1 MNASTATPRGL
12 ARWPAALLAWL
23 LLLGPVT
30 WYLVGPSSQV
40 LDRALSVDRVD
51 GVGAPIGIL
60 FSNGSAVARQI
71 PLWRE
76 GSINLSR
83 YDQLALR
90 IVTDSTA
97 PVITAATLS
106 LGECRFVLAAPV
118 TASDGGLLT
127 LTRSAPCPDTTVP
140 TGTLDVAMTG
150 PGALKLAG
158 WQVAADGAPDHVGL
172 TVTPPESRV
181 AGLLLLRGRVR
192 QAATGP
198 DVSRLAVLMWLW
210 DDTTGMVSAGL
221 LGGAAMLWAVGVW
234 LLITWNGDAAGRVW
248 RAAAAA
254 GSVALAL
261 SLMWTLIVPPLQGA
275 DGPDHLLSYGEV
287 AEQNEM
293 PAALEALARRVHFER
308 VRFHRDEYLA
318 GLDIAHPHPVAWTG
332 DVHAER
338 MESRSPVAASLWRA
352 VAPLARHASLAVTLQ
367 RLRIFNALVFALS
380 VALAA
385 ALVTWSGGGGGP
397 WLLAGAM
404 LSPSVPYFA
413 AMLSD
418 WAFLVPWLVL
428 AAASVLTLAV
438 SDAARGGVAGAVLGV
453 SGALLLGTSISAL
466 PVLAVC
472 AWLVLVYALTGS
484 HHRHVWPFW
493 GGLAVGAVVLVQVTG
508 DLGQVGFQRYDAD
521 GRTTFVQLLSAVN
534 AVLHDVLTR
543 TWMLALPLVGLA
555 VLDRALAGLRQR
567 VRHSRTLDRALQ
579 RLAGV
584 FAGVA
589 CGQMAW
595 SLLGPLPMLGEVG
608 TPGLDTTIGY
618 TTAVMASV
626 LTSAR
631 LAGFDHLVFTSLW
644 GGFGWV
650 DTILPGALLAS
661 LVIALMLSLV
671 ALAVTPH
678 AALRRWGLAS
688 LMGGAI
694 GLTLVAVAASLMG
707 RNVHGRYLLPV
718 SLPVTII
725 ALGAAGHWL
734 ATSRRN
740 WPRPLAMVALAL
752 MHGVA
757 LLWVA
762 LRYYGPLQ

>member
-1 MNASTATPRGL
+1 MVSTTVKPSPL
-12 ARWPAALLAWL
+12 TQWPAAILAWL

-30 WYLVGPSSQV
+30 WYLVGPSSRV

-51 GVGAPIGIL
+51 GLGEPVGLL
-60 FSNGSAVARQI
+60 FSNGPAVSRQL

-76 GSINLSR
+76 GSIILSR
-83 YDQLALR
+83 YDELALR
-90 IVTDSTA
+90 IVTDGTA
-97 PVITAATLS
+97 PVINAAVLT
-106 LGECRFVLAAPV
+106 LGECRFVLASPAE
-118 TASDGGLLT
+118 ASDGGLLV
-127 LTRSAPCPDTTVP
+127 LARAAPCDDHSASTA
-140 TGTLDVAMTG
+140 TLDIAMNG

-158 WQVAADGAPDHVGL
+158 WRVSADGAPDHEGL
-172 TVTPPESRV
+172 TITPPGSRS

-192 QAATGP
+192 QSTDGP
-198 DVSRLAVLMWLW
+198 DMSRLAVLMWLW
-210 DDTTGMVSAGL
+210 DDTTGMVTAGL
-221 LGGAAMLWAVGVW
+221 LGSAAVLWAMGVW
-234 LLITWNGDAAGRVW
+234 LLITWSGDAPGRLW
-248 RAAAAA
+248 RAAAGA
-254 GSVALAL
+254 GSLTLAL
-261 SLMWTLIVPPLQGA
+261 GLMWTLIIPPLQGA

-287 AEQNEM
+287 SGQTDL
-293 PAALEALARRVHFER
+293 PPALEALARRVHFER
-308 VRFHRDEYLA
+308 VRFHRDEYVA

-338 MESRSPVAASLWRA
+338 MQSRSPVAAILWRA
-352 VAPLARHASLAVTLQ
+352 VAPLTRHASLAITLQ
-367 RLRIFNALVFALS
+367 RLRIFNALVFA
-380 VALAA
+380 VAVAIAA
-385 ALVTWSGGGGGP
+385 ALVTGSSDSGGP

-413 AMLSD
+413 VMLSD

-428 AAASVLTLAV
+428 ASAAALTLAM
-438 SDAARGGVAGAVLGV
+438 SGSRTGVAGLVLGV

-472 AWLVLVYALTGS
+472 AWLLLVHMLAGP
-484 HHRHVWPFW
+484 HRRDVWPFW
-493 GGLAVGAVVLVQVTG
+493 GGLAVGVVVLVLVTG
-508 DLGQVGFQRYDAD
+508 DLGQVGFQRYDAP
-521 GRTTFVQLLSAVN
+521 GRATFAQLLAVVN
-534 AVLHDVLTR
+534 RGLQTVLARPWV
-543 TWMLALPLVGLA
+543 LALPLVGLA
-555 VLDRALAGLRQR
+555 MLDRALAGLRQR
-567 VRHSRTLDRALQ
+567 VRDSRTIDRALQ
-579 RLAGV
+579 RLAFV
-584 FAGVA
+584 WVGVA

-608 TPGLDTTIGY
+608 TPGLDTTVGY
-618 TTAVMASV
+618 TKAVMASV

-631 LAGFDHLVFTSLW
+631 LTGFDHLVFTSLW

-650 DTILPGALLAS
+650 DTTLPPVLLALLVVV
-661 LVIALMLSLV
+661 LVLSLV

-688 LMGGAI
+688 LVGGVM

-734 ATSRRN
+734 TASPRR
-740 WPRPLAMVALAL
+740 WPRTAAMVALAL

-762 LRYYGPLQ
+762 MRYYGPGL